1 MNKELTV
8 GYILK
13 SSWIAVK
20 ANIWILSGLF
30 FVYMVLSQVI
40 QLFAGSNY
48 ASLRFIFFNI
58 AVYVVTLLFY
68 GGYIK
73 NIMQAFNG
81 DEPQFKAFGEMS
93 GRILNLF
100 ISSILFIIAAVI
112 GLALFIIPGIYIMLR
127 LQFYLIAIVD
137 KNMNPIEALQYS
149 WKITKGHAW
158 KLFLIYLTQLGLSI
172 LGVLL
177 LFIGIIF
184 TTPIAIATQV
194 KTYKVLTKEET
205 EEEAWLS
212 L

>member
-127 LQFYLIAIVD
+127 LQFYMIAIVD

-149 WKITKGHAW
+149 WKISRGHVW

-172 LGVLL
+172 LGILL

-184 TTPIAIATQV
+184 TTPIAISMQV
-194 KTYKVLTKEET
+194 KTYKILTKEET

>member
-127 LQFYLIAIVD
+127 LQFYIIAIVD

-149 WKITKGHAW
+149 WKISRGHVW

-172 LGVLL
+172 LGILL

-184 TTPIAIATQV
+184 TTPIAISMQV
-194 KTYKVLTKEET
+194 KTYKILTKEET

>member
-112 GLALFIIPGIYIMLR
+112 GLALFFIPGIYIMLR
-127 LQFYLIAIVD
+127 LQFYIIAIVD

-149 WKITKGHAW
+149 WKISRGHVW

-172 LGVLL
+172 LGILL

-184 TTPIAIATQV
+184 TTPIAISMQV
-194 KTYKVLTKEET
+194 KTYKILTKEET

>member
-30 FVYMVLSQVI
+30 FVYLVLSQVI

-73 NIMQAFNG
+73 NIIQAFNG

-112 GLALFIIPGIYIMLR
+112 GLALLIIPGIYIMLR

-149 WKITKGHAW
+149 WKISKGHTW

-172 LGVLL
+172 LGILL

-184 TTPIAIATQV
+184 TTPLSISMQV
-194 KTYKVLTKEET
+194 KTYKILTKEET

>member
-1 MNKELTV
+1 MSKELTV

-30 FVYMVLSQVI
+30 FVYLVLTQAI
-40 QLFAGSNY
+40 AMFAGTNY
-48 ASLRFIFFNI
+48 LSLRFIFFNI
-58 AVYVVTLLFY
+58 AIYVVALLFY
-68 GGYIK
+68 GGYLK
-73 NIMQAFNG
+73 NILQALNG

-93 GRILNLF
+93 GRILNIF
-100 ISSILFIIAAVI
+100 IASVLCIIAFAI
-112 GLALFIIPGIYIMLR
+112 GLILLIIPGIYIILR
-127 LQFYLIAIVD
+127 LQFYMAAIVD

-149 WKITKGHAW
+149 WTITKGHVW
-158 KLFLIYLTQLGLSI
+158 KLLLIYLTGVGLGI

-177 LFIGIIF
+177 FFVGIIF
-184 TTPIAIATQV
+184 TTPVSIAMYA
-194 KTYKVLTKEET
+194 KTYKILSKEDT